1 MELPNRL
8 RAPAHVE
15 TGTEKMVQEIVARG
29 NAVEHR
35 RNPRRRFVRDHF
47 GGLVSAVGQICG
59 MADRLVVLT
68 MMGMTPEDIEAT
80 IRDQLARTGARV
92 IFTDLPAGSA
102 TIAARRIVK
111 DDPGLVLVSGVN
123 LATLLDFVFNT
134 ELSPTDAARAAAERG
149 KASLIVVGR

>member
-1 MELPNRL
+1 MSEMTEGDEERP
-8 RAPAHVE
+8 RA
-15 TGTEKMVQEIVARG
+15 IVIGHGEFA
-29 NAVEHR
+29 
-35 RNPRRRFVRDHF
+35 

-59 MADRLVVLT
+59 MADKLVVLSMT
-68 MMGMTPEDIEAT
+68 GMTPEGIEGT
-80 IRDQLARTGARV
+80 IREQLARTGARV

-111 DDPGLVLVSGVN
+111 DDPSLVLVSGIN

-134 ELSPTDAARAAAERG
+134 AVSPTEAARTAAERG

>member
-1 MELPNRL
+1 MNDQTGD
-8 RAPAHVE
+8 AP
-15 TGTEKMVQEIVARG
+15 
-29 NAVEHR
+29 
-35 RNPRRRFVRDHF
+35 RNPRAIVVGHGEFA

-59 MADRLVVLT
+59 MADKLVVMS
-68 MMGMTPEDIEAT
+68 MMGMTPEDIESA
-80 IRDQLARTGARV
+80 IRDQLSTTGARV

-111 DDPGLVLVSGVN
+111 DEPGLVLVSGVN

-134 ELSPTDAARAAAERG
+134 SVPPTEAARAAAERG

>member
-1 MELPNRL
+1 MNTVMGDAPGKR
-8 RAPAHVE
+8 RA
-15 TGTEKMVQEIVARG
+15 IVVGQGECA
-29 NAVEHR
+29 
-35 RNPRRRFVRDHF
+35 

-59 MADRLVVLT
+59 MADKLVVLS
-68 MMGMTPEDIEAT
+68 MMGMTPEDIEGT
-80 IRDQLARTGARV
+80 IREQLSRTGARV

-134 ELSPTDAARAAAERG
+134 DVPPTEAARAAAERG

>member
-1 MELPNRL
+1 MNDKTGGGPN
-8 RAPAHVE
+8 
-15 TGTEKMVQEIVARG
+15 
-29 NAVEHR
+29 
-35 RNPRRRFVRDHF
+35 NPRAIVIGHGEFA

-59 MADRLVVLT
+59 MADKLVVLS
-68 MMGMTPEDIEAT
+68 MMGMTPESIEET
-80 IRDQLARTGARV
+80 IRDQLTRTGARV

-134 ELSPTDAARAAAERG
+134 EVPPTEAARAAAERG

>member
-1 MELPNRL
+1 MSEMSEGGSEQP
-8 RAPAHVE
+8 RA
-15 TGTEKMVQEIVARG
+15 IVIGHGEFA
-29 NAVEHR
+29 
-35 RNPRRRFVRDHF
+35 

-59 MADRLVVLT
+59 MADKLVVLS
-68 MMGMTPEDIEAT
+68 MMGMTPESIETT
-80 IRDQLARTGARV
+80 IREQLERTGARV

-111 DDPGLVLVSGVN
+111 EDPGIVLVSGVN

-134 ELSPTDAARAAAERG
+134 AVSATEAARTAAERG

>member
-1 MELPNRL
+1 MNENAGESPNKP
-8 RAPAHVE
+8 RA
-15 TGTEKMVQEIVARG
+15 IVVGHGEFA
-29 NAVEHR
+29 
-35 RNPRRRFVRDHF
+35 

-59 MADRLVVLT
+59 MADRLVVLS
-68 MMGMTPEDIEAT
+68 MMGMTPEDIEQT
-80 IRDQLARTGARV
+80 LRDQLARTGAQV

-111 DDPGLVLVSGVN
+111 DTPGLVLVSGVN

-134 ELSPTDAARAAAERG
+134 EIPPTDAARAAAERG